1 MIKTSIK
8 TRGLPLSNRVERGLR
23 RMRDDLH
30 DDLVAATPVDTGH
43 AQRRWRKTATGS
55 ENRVEY
61 IVPLED
67 GHSRQA
73 PDGITTPAINKLI
86 RRSRSKK
93 YFM

>member
-8 TRGLPLSNRVERGLR
+8 TRGLPISAKVEKGLR

-30 DDLVAATPVDTGH
+30 DDLIAFTPIDTGH

-61 IVPLED
+61 IVPLEE
-67 GHSRQA
+67 GHSKQA
-73 PDGITTPAINKLI
+73 PDGITVPAINKLI
-86 RRSRSKK
+86 RRSKSKK
-93 YFM
+93 YFR